1 MNKPNDQHQTTSEP
15 LPACAGSALRY
26 PVQIISYP
34 TIRCEGNVTIL
45 GHIQWLTYNDFTSER
60 KEFDSCRI
68 FWNEWAGADNSWR
81 GKLRSAWARL
91 KHWQNAP
98 HQATASDGR
107 PQA

>member
-1 MNKPNDQHQTTSEP
+1 MKTQQTASEP

-34 TIRCEGNVTIL
+34 TIRREGNVTIL
-45 GHIQWLTYNDFTSER
+45 GHIHWLTYNDLTSER

-68 FWNEWAGADNSWR
+68 TWNAWAGANDSWR

-91 KHWQNAP
+91 KHWLN
-98 HQATASDGR
+98 ASD
-107 PQA
+107 QAPAP